1 MNRIESVVILGVLM
15 FVVALFALVMRG
27 CPQYSVYS
35 QRMEGESQ
43 LAHAEY
49 SKKVQVQDAM
59 GKLEAAKSL
68 AAADVERAKGV
79 AQSNEII
86 GKSLE
91 KNEAYLKWLY
101 IEAIKEKTGAET
113 IYIPTEAGLPI
124 LEAGRHK

>member
-15 FVVALFALVMRG
+15 FVVALFALVMWG
-27 CPQYSVYS
+27 CPQDSVYS

>member
-15 FVVALFALVMRG
+15 FVVALFALVMWG